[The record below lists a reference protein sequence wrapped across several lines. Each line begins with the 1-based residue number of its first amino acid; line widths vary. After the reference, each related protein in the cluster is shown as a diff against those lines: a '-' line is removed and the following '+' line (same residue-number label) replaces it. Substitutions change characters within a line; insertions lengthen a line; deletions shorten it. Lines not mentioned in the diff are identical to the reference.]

1 MRIIIPVGEQICLL
15 TNRNDYSH
23 GVFHLTR
30 KKLKNKQMKK
40 PNCLLCIIFFLL
52 LAQLSASA
60 DPKLG
65 DSINVPRIIA
75 SPLIDGLGTDG
86 CWDSAAWN
94 PMPYVWMP
102 YGQAMA
108 ASDFT
113 GRFKSVWNEQKSLMY
128 FLFEITDDKFVNGYV
143 FSSTNGTYYLYDVVE
158 VFIDENHSGGNHET
172 NNNAFA
178 YHITGGN
185 STVDY
190 DAIDIW
196 GSSRVNY
203 RDHFPEFKRNKNG
216 NVYTW
221 EFSLMVVTDAF
232 TPGSSPA
239 AFKSTLKAGKE
250 MGFTAAYCDDDQ
262 SSANPQRDNFIGSK
276 YLTQANS
283 DNSWKDASVFGYMKL
298 VNEPTA
304 NPVTAINHL
313 YSETPQ
319 LKVYPN
325 PATESAFVSFINQ
338 YTGKVDISVL
348 NTAGQQVSKIISYK
362 SKGLFE
368 QKIKL
373 DGLKPGSYVIKVNAG
388 KEHMSINTIKQ

>member
-1 MRIIIPVGEQICLL
+1 M
-15 TNRNDYSH
+15 
-23 GVFHLTR
+23 
-30 KKLKNKQMKK
+30 KNPKSL
-40 PNCLLCIIFFLL
+40 PGLILFFLFI
-52 LAQLSASA
+52 QLSSVAS
-60 DPKLG
+60 PKVG
-65 DSINVPRIIA
+65 DSINVPRVIQM
-75 SPLIDGLGTDG
+75 PVIDGAGTDL

-108 ASDFT
+108 TSDFT
-113 GRFKSVWNEQKSLMY
+113 GRFKSVWNEQQNLMC

-143 FSSTNGTYYLYDVVE
+143 FSSSNGTYYLYDVVE
-158 VFIDENHSGGNHET
+158 IFIDENHSGGIHET

-185 STVDY
+185 STVEY

-203 RDHFPEFKRNKNG
+203 RNHLPEFKRGKNG

-221 EFSLMVVTDAF
+221 EFSMMVVNEAF
-232 TPGSSPA
+232 TNGSSPA
-239 AFKSTLKAGKE
+239 GFKSTLKAGKE

-283 DNSWKDASVFGYMKL
+283 DNSWKNASVFGYMKL

-325 PATESAFVSFINQ
+325 PVTESAMVSFTNQ
-338 YTGKVDISVL
+338 YVGKVKISVY
-348 NTAGQQVSKIISYK
+348 NPAGQLIHKFSSEK
-362 SKGLFE
+362 SLGLFE
-368 QKIKL
+368 QKIDFKEMKPGIYFIKL
-373 DGLKPGSYVIKVNAG
+373 DTD
-388 KEHMSINTIKQ
+388 KETMFTKLINR